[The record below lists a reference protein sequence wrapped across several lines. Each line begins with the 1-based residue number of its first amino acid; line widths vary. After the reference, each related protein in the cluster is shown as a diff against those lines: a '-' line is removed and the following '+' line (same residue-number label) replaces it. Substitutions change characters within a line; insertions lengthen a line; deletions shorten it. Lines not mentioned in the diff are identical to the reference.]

1 MPRPEPALPGGVDP
15 RTSYSNGKATAEQWV
30 ERARASSLA
39 WIVFL
44 EDFANLPNENFQK
57 LKADCARLSFAQ
69 FEAVPGFTIDDEVGN
84 HYFYLGT
91 SFPYPDAKFLTPD
104 DG

>member
-1 MPRPEPALPGGVDP
+1 LPRPEPALPGGVDP
-15 RTSYSNGKATAEQWV
+15 RTSYSNDKATAEQWV

-57 LKADCARLSFAQ
+57 L
-69 FEAVPGFTIDDEVGN
+69 
-84 HYFYLGT
+84 
-91 SFPYPDAKFLTPD
+91 
-104 DG
+104 